1 MEKVLLEKQ
10 EIDTIRD
17 IQQSEL
23 DLVNQIGQVEY
34 QIQSLILQKEELR
47 EEISKLQTK
56 SSKFGSDLQQKYGDG
71 NVNIETGEFTKT
83 N

>member
-47 EEISKLQTK
+47 KEISKLQTK

>member
-10 EIDTIRD
+10 EIDTIKD

-23 DLVNQIGQVEY
+23 DLVSKIGQVEY
-34 QIQSLILQKEELR
+34 QIQSLILQKKELR
-47 EEISKLQTK
+47 EEINKLQIK

-71 NVNIETGEFTKT
+71 NVNIETGEFTKIS
-83 N
+83 

>member
-10 EIDTIRD
+10 EIDTIKD